1 MLPRWYALA
10 RSRRQYAAIGM
21 TEHAADRRLMRSLAA
36 TLVVLW
42 AAIAIAIATA
52 YRPGGPLDVVV
63 ALACFIPV
71 FVADAGFVWPVT
83 GLNQRHR
90 IAMAWVW
97 VAAVL
102 LAIPILY
109 GVASSLVA
117 DGPQSLVPSF
127 EEGYAAAL
135 ALIAMAFFSV
145 VGLVH
150 RRRAVAPLERHAT
163 WAAAGLA
170 VVLTLVVGLAFVFV
184 AVVNDQS
191 LRRAEVS
198 TSRFGPTDP
207 DIEPPFCDEPIALGP
222 SATVSLE
229 ATSSLDN
236 EVRGRARIDGQR
248 RGLDESWG
256 GSWDGPDGS
265 GQLAYRRLGERA
277 WLNPSSD
284 DPRAPGTTWQQTE
297 PDPFA
302 LLGRRSLTMDGPP
315 HAVADVP
322 RGSIVAED
330 LGLVVIEGARARHC
344 RTFIDGNTAL
354 DTFLP
359 LRWLL
364 YDGYQATDNAIG
376 RWRGEMDWWVF
387 ADGELGMATVEVSGT
402 RAETEWDAEGVRVVL
417 QARLEATDR
426 NGDLDVAAPMTL
438 DATPSAR
445 PLRSPGVT
453 TVPGVTIVPGITDGA
468 ALQSEAP

>member
-1 MLPRWYALA
+1 MVRARA
-10 RSRRQYAAIGM
+10 RSRRQYAAVGM

-83 GLNQRHR
+83 GLSRRHR
-90 IAMAWVW
+90 VVMVWVW
-97 VAAVL
+97 IAAL
-102 LAIPILY
+102 LFGIPILY
-109 GVASSLVA
+109 GVVSTLVT

-150 RRRAVAPLERHAT
+150 RRRAVTPLERKAT
-163 WAAAGLA
+163 WAAIGLA
-170 VVLTLVVGLAFVFV
+170 VLLTLVVGLAFVFV

-198 TSRFGPTDP
+198 ASRFGPTDP

-222 SATVSLE
+222 AATIFVE

-236 EVRGRARIDGQR
+236 EVRGRARMDGQR
-248 RGLDESWG
+248 NGLDESWG
-256 GSWDGPDGS
+256 ESWDGPDGS
-265 GQLAYRRLGERA
+265 GQLAYRRVDGRA
-277 WLNPSSD
+277 WLNPTSD
-284 DPRAPGTTWQQTE
+284 DPRSPGTTWQQTV
-297 PDPFA
+297 PNPFD
-302 LLGRRSLTMDGPP
+302 LLGRRALTMDGPP
-315 HAVADVP
+315 HAVANVP

-330 LGLVVIEGARARHC
+330 LGLVIIEGARARHC

-364 YDGYQATDNAIG
+364 YDGSQAADNAIG
-376 RWRGEMDWWVF
+376 RWRGELDWWVF
-387 ADGELGMATVEVSGT
+387 ADGQLGMASAEVSGS
-402 RAETEWDAEGVRVVL
+402 RAETDWDAEGVRVVL

-426 NGDLDVAAPMTL
+426 EGDVQVAIPATPDASPSPRPAPSS
-438 DATPSAR
+438 DATTA
-445 PLRSPGVT
+445 PGAT
-453 TVPGVTIVPGITDGA
+453 NGA
-468 ALQSEAP
+468 ALQSVAP